1 MLSVMPFGLLRT
13 PSPQVA
19 EGIRAGTLPPM
30 SIDVTD
36 ATFPT
41 EVVER
46 SKQVPVVVDL
56 WAEWC
61 GPCKTLG
68 PILEKV
74 IDETGGKVV
83 LAKVDVDT
91 NQQTAAA
98 FQVQGIP
105 AVYALKDGKVVDGF
119 VGAQPEANVRE
130 FVAGLLPD
138 RGGGRRRQPAG
149 RGRRGLAPP
158 GARARPG
165 HEQAVVALAEL
176 LVAQGDDVAKAE
188 ALALLERI
196 PESPET
202 RRVAALARI
211 GVDTKDDVTDE
222 LDGLLDRVKDDD
234 DARQR
239 FIDLLE
245 VMGADD
251 PRTAGYRK
259 QLTAR
264 LF

>member
-1 MLSVMPFGLLRT
+1 
-13 PSPQVA
+13 
-19 EGIRAGTLPPM
+19 M

-36 ATFPT
+36 ATFPI

-56 WAEWC
+56 WADWC
-61 GPCKTLG
+61 GPCKQLG

-83 LAKVDVDT
+83 LAKVDVDA
-91 NQQTAAA
+91 NRQVASA
-98 FQVQGIP
+98 FQAQSIP
-105 AVYALKDGKVVDGF
+105 AVYALKDGKVIDGF
-119 VGAQPEANVRE
+119 IGAQPEANVRQ
-130 FVAGLLPD
+130 FVEGLLPTEEEDALAGLLAVGD
-138 RGGGRRRQPAG
+138 EVSLRQV
-149 RGRRGLAPP
+149 LDVE
-158 GARARPG
+158 PG
-165 HEQAVVALAEL
+165 HEQAVVQLAEL
-176 LVAQGDDVAKAE
+176 LVAKGDDDAKAE
-188 ALALLERI
+188 ALSLLERI
-196 PESPET
+196 PESAET

-211 GVDTKDDVTDE
+211 GADTRDDVTDE

-245 VMGADD
+245 VMGPDD
-251 PRTAGYRK
+251 PRTASYRK